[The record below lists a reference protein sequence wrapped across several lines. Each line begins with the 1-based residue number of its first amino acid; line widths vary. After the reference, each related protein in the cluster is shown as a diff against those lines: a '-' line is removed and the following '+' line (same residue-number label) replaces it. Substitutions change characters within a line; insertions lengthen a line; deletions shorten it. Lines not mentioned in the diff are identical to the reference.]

1 LFSKGDGMAE
11 IHLSLREANGDL
23 PGVCLVCGRDSELV
37 KKKTFAWQPPWVW
50 VTLLLGVLPFAI
62 IALILTKRATVQ
74 APLCK
79 EHRFH
84 WDGRILGIFFGFCLV
99 AGAVVVAVNFNQ
111 YPWLWLMVAAVMFGW
126 IVLAIALGLTMVR
139 PMLITDRE
147 IILKAVAPGFVDAM
161 LAADDLERENR
172 YRLPPG
178 MRIVEEPIL
187 LTPVDDANIQEK
199 PLPRRP
205 PDDAIRE

>member
-1 LFSKGDGMAE
+1 MAE
-11 IHLSLREANGDL
+11 IRLSLREAKGDL
-23 PGVCLVCGRDSELV
+23 PKVCLVCGRDGELV

-62 IALILTKRATVQ
+62 IVLILTKRATMQ

-99 AGAVVVAVNFNQ
+99 AGAVVAAVNFTQ
-111 YPWLWLMVAAVMFGW
+111 YPWLWVIAAAVTLGW
-126 IVLAIALGLTMVR
+126 VVLAIALGMTMVR
-139 PMLITDRE
+139 PALITDRE
-147 IILKAVAPGFVDAM
+147 ITLKSVAPGFVDAM
-161 LAADDLERENR
+161 LAADDDERENR
-172 YRLPPG
+172 YRLPRG
-178 MRIVEEPIL
+178 MRIVDEPIL
-187 LTPVDDANIQEK
+187 LVPFDDVNVQEK

-205 PDDAIRE
+205 PDDAIQE

>member
-1 LFSKGDGMAE
+1 MVYPKGDGMAE
-11 IHLSLREANGDL
+11 ICLSLREATGDL
-23 PGVCLVCGRDSELV
+23 PGVCLTATLS
-37 KKKTFAWQPPWVW
+37 KKKTFAWQPSWVW
-50 VTLLLGVLPFAI
+50 VTLLLGLVPFAVI
-62 IALILTKRATVQ
+62 CLILTKRATVQ

-79 EHRFH
+79 DHRFH
-84 WDGRILGIFFGFCLV
+84 WDGRLLGIFFGFLVV

-111 YPWLWLMVAAVMFGW
+111 YPWLWLIVVAALLGW
-126 IVLAIALGLTMVR
+126 IVLAIALSMTMVR

-147 IILKAVAPGFVDAM
+147 ITLKAVAPGFVDAM

-178 MRIVEEPIL
+178 TRIVEEPIL
-187 LTPVDDANIQEK
+187 LTPVDDVNIQEK
-199 PLPRRP
+199 RLPRRP